1 MGLGACHDI
10 TYACICA
17 WRVLWSMSESI
28 RRTSPGGK
36 LRAKSGTEFYT
47 YAAGRA
53 AQHVAERD
61 ALCLWHM
68 KQALAL
74 DGRDNTGGE
83 DTPVA

>member
-1 MGLGACHDI
+1 MGIGACHHT

-17 WRVLWSMSESI
+17 WRVLWRMPESI

-36 LRAKSGTEFYT
+36 LRAKSGTGFYT
-47 YAAGRA
+47 YTAGRA
-53 AQHVAERD
+53 EQHVAERD
-61 ALCLWHM
+61 ALRLWHM
-68 KQALAL
+68 QQAPAL